1 MVRGPGAGLIARLEA
16 LVHRPLP
23 APPDRLRRGPFA
35 AGAFSSRLR
44 SERLTA
50 WLGLWL
56 GVAFGVCFVTGLLSH
71 AIQNPPGWFDWPSRP
86 VQLYHVTQ
94 GLHVATGYACV
105 PLLLAKFWAVYPKLF
120 SWPPARD
127 AGHAVSRAALLVLV
141 ASALLQVVTGVL
153 NTARWYAFGF
163 FFTVVHYWTAWI
175 AIGSLLIHIGAQVAV
190 IRRGLGRPVPP
201 QPDTRAGL
209 TRRGFLTT
217 VGAAV
222 GVVTVAT
229 VGQTVAPLAPV
240 SPLAPRRPKVGSQG
254 LPVNRSA
261 ARAGVRV
268 LARDPGYQLV
278 VAGRRRLE
286 LSLADLAALPRH
298 TVELPITCV
307 EGWSASG
314 TWSGVRVRDLLDA
327 AGIDSGAEVR
337 VTSLERGG
345 LYRSSVL
352 APSHHRDPLTLLALG
367 LNGEPLDLDH
377 GYPCRLIAP
386 NRPGV
391 LQTKWV
397 ARIEALR

>member
-1 MVRGPGAGLIARLEA
+1 MVRRDDPRLSW
-16 LVHRPLP
+16 LHRPLP
-23 APPDRLRRGPFA
+23 APPARLRRGPFA

-44 SERLTA
+44 SERLSA

-56 GVAFGVCFVTGLLSH
+56 GVAFGVCFVTGLISH
-71 AIQNPPGWFDWPSRP
+71 TAQQPPDWFGWPARP
-86 VQLYHVTQ
+86 TNLYRVTQ

-120 SWPPARD
+120 TWPPARD
-127 AGHAVSRAALLVLV
+127 LGHAVSRAALLVLV
-141 ASALLQVVTGVL
+141 ASALLQVVTGVM

-175 AIGSLLIHIGAQVAV
+175 AIGALLLHIGAQLAV
-190 IRRGLGRPVPP
+190 IRRGLARPTKPEPAAPEPP
-201 QPDTRAGL
+201 GAPGL

-217 VGAAV
+217 VAAAV

-229 VGQTVAPLAPV
+229 VGQTLAPLARL
-240 SPLAPRRPKVGSQG
+240 SLLAPRRPDLGPQR

-261 ARAGVRV
+261 AAAGVIEA
-268 LARDPGYQLV
+268 ARDPTYRLV

-286 LSLADLAALPRH
+286 LSLADLAAMAQH
-298 TVELPITCV
+298 DADLPIVCV
-307 EGWSASG
+307 EGWSAAG
-314 TWSGVRVRDLLDA
+314 TWRGIRLRDLLDA
-327 AGIDSGAEVR
+327 AGVDAGSTVR
-337 VTSLERGG
+337 VESLERGG

-352 APSHHRDPLTLLALG
+352 APQHHRDPLTLLALQ
-367 LNGEPLDLDH
+367 LNGEPLDVDH

-397 ARIEALR
+397 NRIEAIR